1 MDAAEDTRSTTSST
15 TVAKEDALTNPGE
28 INPNESS
35 STDTL
40 DSLGE
45 QDTKNEEGDALEEGE
60 ILVRGFQISVVTNVD
75 ARHWNQELQAFIPRR
90 QWIEEKIQV

>member
-15 TVAKEDALTNPGE
+15 TVDKEDAPTNPGE

-35 STDTL
+35 STDSV

-60 ILVRGFQISVVTNVD
+60 ILVRGFQVSVVTNVD
-75 ARHWNQELQAFIPRR
+75 VRHWN
-90 QWIEEKIQV
+90 

>member
-15 TVAKEDALTNPGE
+15 TVDKDDAPTNPGE

-35 STDTL
+35 STDSV

-60 ILVRGFQISVVTNVD
+60 ILVRGFQVSVVTNVD
-75 ARHWNQELQAFIPRR
+75 VRHWN
-90 QWIEEKIQV
+90 

>member
-15 TVAKEDALTNPGE
+15 TVDKEDAPTNPGE
-28 INPNESS
+28 INPNESP
-35 STDTL
+35 STDSV

-60 ILVRGFQISVVTNVD
+60 ILVRGFQVSVVTNVD
-75 ARHWNQELQAFIPRR
+75 VRHWN
-90 QWIEEKIQV
+90 